1 MSVPQSPQSYCQ
13 QRLSEPPPS
22 AQNSARPARLTAHTA
37 HTHAP
42 GAVPPL
48 SETRRLSP
56 EALDAL
62 ASAPPEARAWALREF
77 AGMPPAPRSDPSRT
91 LLGMLKTA
99 NGIFLSCRWSGGGGA
114 AGLSSV
120 DAGAA
125 PPGGGGGGPK

>member
-1 MSVPQSPQSYCQ
+1 
-13 QRLSEPPPS
+13 
-22 AQNSARPARLTAHTA
+22 
-37 HTHAP
+37 
-42 GAVPPL
+42 
-48 SETRRLSP
+48 
-56 EALDAL
+56 
-62 ASAPPEARAWALREF
+62 
-77 AGMPPAPRSDPSRT
+77 MPPAPRSDPSRT